1 MLDLTPRIPQ
11 RPLLWDDIVFDLQ
24 DFLLESGFNH
34 AVHIVGGAVRD
45 AYLHHPV
52 KDLDLVTVHGQG
64 IRLARRIADKF
75 GGDVFVLDTPR
86 DIARAFIDTPHGRL
100 TVDVSGYRGD
110 SLADDLALR
119 DFTLNALAVD
129 LLGDTAQ
136 LIDPLNGEADLRARL
151 LRRCGESSIPDDPI
165 RALRAV
171 RQSVQLGAR
180 IEPQT
185 LADIRQHASRLY
197 LTSPE
202 RVRDELYK
210 IFDLPKPQT
219 ALRIAEALGVMAVV
233 LPDTATLKTQRVGYT
248 DAWAHAL
255 NVIEHL
261 TLMVSAF
268 SPKRTDETAATFST
282 GMLVMGLDRFRK
294 QIWAHLSQPLAN
306 GRSVWG
312 LHMVAALL
320 YPLAD
325 SPARAESLAQEALDR
340 LRLSV
345 DEQGRLEAVLT
356 HHHHA
361 AFEGGVDVDP
371 LTAHRFW
378 HTLGARGVD
387 VCLFMLA
394 RVQAEE
400 GVAIDQDAWITRVA
414 RVRGLLDAFFMQHDT
429 LIAPTPLLDGKALMA
444 ALNLSAGRVV
454 GELLTLIRE
463 AQVTGEA
470 KTVEDALALA
480 RAYLENHSDKSSNR

>member
-24 DFLLESGFNH
+24 DFLLESGFKY

-75 GGDVFVLDTPR
+75 GGDVFVLDPPR
-86 DIARAFIDTPHGRL
+86 DVARAFIDTPHKRL

-110 SLADDLALR
+110 SLADDLLLR
-119 DFTLNALAVD
+119 DFTLNAMAVD
-129 LLGDTAQ
+129 LLGDTAL

-151 LRRCGESSIPDDPI
+151 LRRCSESSIPDDPI
-165 RALRAV
+165 RGLRAV
-171 RQSVQLGAR
+171 RQSVQLNAR

-185 LADIRQHASRLY
+185 LADIREHAPRLH

-210 IFDLPKPQT
+210 IFDLPKPQA
-219 ALRIAEALGVMAVV
+219 ALRVAEALGLMAVV
-233 LPDTATLKTQRVGYT
+233 LPDTSALKALRVGNT
-248 DAWAHAL
+248 DGWGHVL
-255 NVIEHL
+255 NMVEHI
-261 TLMVSAF
+261 TSIVSAF
-268 SPKRTDETAATFST
+268 SPKRTDETAAKFNI
-282 GMLVMGLDRFRK
+282 GMLVIGLDRFRH
-294 QIWAHLSQPLAN
+294 QLWAHLSQPLAN

-312 LHMVAALL
+312 LYMVAALL
-320 YPLAD
+320 HPLAD
-325 SPARAESLAQEALDR
+325 SLARAQQLAEDAFER
-340 LRLSV
+340 LRLSL
-345 DEQGRLEAVLT
+345 DERERLEAILI
-356 HHHHA
+356 HHQHT
-361 AFEGGVDVDP
+361 AFEGGGDVDP

-378 HTLGARGVD
+378 YASGVYGID
-387 VCLFMLA
+387 ACLFMLA
-394 RVQAEE
+394 RVQAQE
-400 GVAIDQDAWITRVA
+400 GVTIDQDAWITRVA
-414 RVRGLLDAFFMQHDT
+414 RARSLLEAYFRQYDT
-429 LIAPTPLLDGKALMA
+429 LVAPPPLLDGKALMA

-454 GELLTLIRE
+454 GELLTMIRE

-470 KTVEDALALA
+470 KTAEDALALA
-480 RAYLENHSDKSSNR
+480 RAYLQGHSDKSSNR